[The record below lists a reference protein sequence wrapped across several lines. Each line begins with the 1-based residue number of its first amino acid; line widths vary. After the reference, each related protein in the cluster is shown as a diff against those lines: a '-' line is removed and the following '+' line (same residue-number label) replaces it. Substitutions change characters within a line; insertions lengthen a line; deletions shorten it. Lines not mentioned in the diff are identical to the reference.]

1 MTWLIIS
8 IFAYFLNALAGLI
21 DKILLKKSIPEPV
34 VYTFYV
40 GVLSLIALVLIP
52 WGFQY
57 PGLNLLLTSLLA
69 GFIFIFALWL
79 LYTLLKKE
87 EVSRIIPLVGGFS
100 SVFVFLSAS
109 LFSLER
115 LSSRQILAFIIILI
129 GGFLISLKGKELKKI
144 LSKKIFFLGLLDSSL
159 FALFYLL
166 SKYVYLHHPFISSF
180 VWLRIGG
187 GLGVLILFLIP
198 KNREKILAA
207 LKKPA
212 TRINKLFLFGKGCG
226 GLSAFFVNY
235 AIAIG
240 SVSLV
245 NALQGSQYGFL
256 FLMAV
261 IFSKKFP
268 LLLEEEL
275 TLKIVFQKVV
285 SIILIILGIFLLFL
299 NI

>member
-159 FALFYLL
+159 FALF
-166 SKYVYLHHPFISSF
+166 
-180 VWLRIGG
+180 
-187 GLGVLILFLIP
+187 
-198 KNREKILAA
+198 
-207 LKKPA
+207 
-212 TRINKLFLFGKGCG
+212 
-226 GLSAFFVNY
+226 
-235 AIAIG
+235 
-240 SVSLV
+240 
-245 NALQGSQYGFL
+245 
-256 FLMAV
+256 
-261 IFSKKFP
+261 
-268 LLLEEEL
+268 
-275 TLKIVFQKVV
+275 
-285 SIILIILGIFLLFL
+285 
-299 NI
+299 